1 MLSHTPLLRV
11 RSTCYMYITTSQ
23 VRRSRGD
30 PMTAVHEQTATDPDG
45 PTGGLATWV
54 DALTLDQI
62 PQNVV
67 DRAKHL
73 LLDGLGC
80 ALVGAQLPWSRVAT
94 DAVLGLESPG
104 NTVVI
109 GTGRTTSGPA
119 AAVLNGTFVQGFE
132 LDDFHPLAPLHSC
145 SLLVPALLSTASV
158 RPEPSTGADLLL
170 GALAGFEVGPRVG
183 YTLHGAQMLDRGWHS
198 GSVFGTHAAA
208 MASGKLRGLPPGQL
222 EDALGLAGT
231 QSSGLMAAQ
240 YEAMSKRMHHGLAAR
255 NGFYAA
261 GLAAAGY
268 TGIKRVFEREYG
280 GFLSVFGEGH
290 NPDASLLT
298 AQLGQRWETSI
309 IMVKSYAAMGG
320 LHGAIDAARQLR
332 SLVAPQDI
340 SKIDITVGETVYKHG
355 WWPPER
361 PLTPIGAQMHIGY
374 ATAAALL
381 DGNVLPEQL
390 TPGRL
395 DSDDIWSLLGATSVH
410 LDETLAHADVSQWF
424 RTDVA
429 VTMDDGTVHQARVVQ
444 PHGAPAD
451 PVTNEEILAKFHA
464 LADRVTTRGRAEAIE
479 RAVVGIDGLDDIGY
493 LIDLLAAP
501 VAGALD

>member
-1 MLSHTPLLRV
+1 
-11 RSTCYMYITTSQ
+11 
-23 VRRSRGD
+23 
-30 PMTAVHEQTATDPDG
+30 MTAVHQQAATDPDG
-45 PTGGLATWV
+45 PTGRLATWI
-54 DALTLDQI
+54 ANLTLDRV

-67 DRAKHL
+67 ERAKHL

-94 DAVLGLESPG
+94 DAVLGLEG
-104 NTVVI
+104 AGDIVVI
-109 GTGRTTSGPA
+109 GTGHTTSAPA
-119 AAVLNGTFVQGFE
+119 AAVLNGTFIQGFE

-145 SLLVPALLSTASV
+145 SLLIPALLSTTSA
-158 RPEPSTGADLLL
+158 RPQPSTGAEFLL
-170 GALAGFEVGPRVG
+170 AAIAGFEVGPRVG
-183 YTLHGAQMLDRGWHS
+183 YTLHGTQMLDRGWHS

-208 MASGKLRGLPPGQL
+208 MASGKLRGLPPAQL

-231 QSSGLMAAQ
+231 QSAGLMAAQ

-290 NPDASLLT
+290 DPDASVLT
-298 AQLGQRWETSI
+298 AQLGQRWETSAI
-309 IMVKSYAAMGG
+309 VVKCYAAMGG
-320 LHGAIDAARQLR
+320 LLAAIDAARKLR
-332 SLVAPQDI
+332 NSVAPVDI
-340 SKIDITVGETVYKHG
+340 AKIDITVGETVYKHG
-355 WWPPER
+355 WWTPER
-361 PLTPIGAQMHIGY
+361 PLTPIGAQMNIGY

-381 DGNVLPEQL
+381 DGNVLPEQF
-390 TPGRL
+390 TPARL
-395 DSDDIWSLLGATSVH
+395 DSDDIWSLIAATTVH
-410 LDETLAHADVSQWF
+410 LDESLAHADVSQWF

-429 VTMDDGTVHQARVVQ
+429 VTTRDGAVHHARVVQ
-444 PHGAPAD
+444 PHGAPTD
-451 PVTNEEILAKFHA
+451 PVTNDELVAKFHS
-464 LADRVTTRGRAEAIE
+464 LANRVTSRTRADAIE
-479 RAVVGIDGLDDIGY
+479 RAVVGLEDLDDTEY

>member
-1 MLSHTPLLRV
+1 
-11 RSTCYMYITTSQ
+11 
-23 VRRSRGD
+23 
-30 PMTAVHEQTATDPDG
+30 MTAVQQQAATDPAG
-45 PTGGLATWV
+45 PTGRLATWV
-54 DALTLDQI
+54 ADVTLDDV
-62 PQNVV
+62 PRNVIE
-67 DRAKHL
+67 RAKHL

-94 DAVLGLESPG
+94 DAVLGLEG
-104 NTVVI
+104 TGDTVVI
-109 GTGRTTSGPA
+109 GTGRNTSAPA
-119 AAVLNGTFVQGFE
+119 AAVLNGTFIQGFE

-145 SLLVPALLSTASV
+145 SLLIPALVSTATI
-158 RPEPSTGADLLL
+158 RPRTTTGAELLL
-170 GALAGFEVGPRVG
+170 AAITGFEVGPRVG

-198 GSVFGTHAAA
+198 GSVFGTHSAA
-208 MASGKLRGLPPGQL
+208 MASGKLRGLPPAQL

-290 NPDASLLT
+290 DPDASLLT
-298 AQLGQRWETSI
+298 GQLGRRWETSI

-320 LHGAIDAARQLR
+320 LHGAIDAARDLR
-332 SLVAPQDI
+332 SSVAPDDI
-340 SKIDITVGETVYKHG
+340 SKIDITVGETIYKHG
-355 WWPPER
+355 WWQPER
-361 PLTPIGAQMHIGY
+361 PLTPIGAQMNIGY

-381 DGNVLPEQL
+381 DGNVLPEQF
-390 TPGRL
+390 TPARL
-395 DSDDIWSLLGATSVH
+395 DADDIWSLIAATTVH
-410 LDETLAHADVSQWF
+410 LDESLAKADITEKF

-429 VTMDDGTVHQARVVQ
+429 VTTRDGAVHRARVVQ

-451 PVTNEEILAKFHA
+451 PVTNEELVAKFHA
-464 LADRVTTRGRAEAIE
+464 LADRVTNRGRAEAIE
-479 RAVVGIDGLDDIGY
+479 RAVVGIEALDDIDA
-493 LIDLLAAP
+493 LIDLLADP

>member
-1 MLSHTPLLRV
+1 
-11 RSTCYMYITTSQ
+11 
-23 VRRSRGD
+23 
-30 PMTAVHEQTATDPDG
+30 MTALDQEAATDPDG
-45 PTGGLATWV
+45 PTGKLATWV
-54 DALTLDQI
+54 ADLKFDDV

-67 DRAKHL
+67 ERAKHL
-73 LLDGLGC
+73 FLDGVGC
-80 ALVGAQLPWSRVAT
+80 ALIGAQLPWSRIAT
-94 DAVLGLESPG
+94 SAVLGLEG
-104 NTVVI
+104 AGDAVVI
-109 GTGRTTSGPA
+109 GTEHTTSAPA
-119 AAVLNGTFVQGFE
+119 AAVLNGTFIQGFE

-145 SLLVPALLSTASV
+145 SLLIPALLSTASV
-158 RPEPSTGADLLL
+158 LREVRPETSAGADLLL
-170 GALAGFEVGPRVG
+170 AAIAGFEVGPRVG
-183 YTLHGAQMLDRGWHS
+183 YTLHGTQMLDRGWHS
-198 GSVFGTHAAA
+198 GPVFGTHSAA
-208 MASGKLRGLPPGQL
+208 MASGKLRGLPPAQL

-231 QSSGLMAAQ
+231 QSAGLMAAQ

-290 NPDASLLT
+290 DPDASLLT
-298 AQLGQRWETSI
+298 GQLGQRWETTI

-332 SLVAPQDI
+332 SSVAPEDI

-355 WWPPER
+355 WWLPRR
-361 PLTPIGAQMHIGY
+361 PLTPIGAQMNIGY

-381 DGNVLPEQL
+381 DGNVLPEQF
-390 TPGRL
+390 TAARL
-395 DSDDIWSLLGATSVH
+395 DSDDIWSLIEATSVH
-410 LDETLAHADVSQWF
+410 LDESLAHADITEKF

-429 VTMDDGTVHQARVVQ
+429 VTTHDGVVHRASVVV
-444 PHGAPAD
+444 PHGAPTD
-451 PVTNEEILAKFHA
+451 PVTNEELVAKFHA
-464 LADRVTTRGRAEAIE
+464 LADRVTSTSRADAIE
-479 RAVVGIDGLDDIGY
+479 RAVLGLDDLDDVDY

>member
-1 MLSHTPLLRV
+1 
-11 RSTCYMYITTSQ
+11 
-23 VRRSRGD
+23 
-30 PMTAVHEQTATDPDG
+30 MTAIPDQAATDPDG
-45 PTGGLATWV
+45 PTGRLATWV
-54 DALTLDQI
+54 ADLALDQV
-62 PQNVV
+62 PQSVV
-67 DRAKHL
+67 ERAKHL

-170 GALAGFEVGPRVG
+170 AAIAGFEVGPRVG

-208 MASGKLRGLPPGQL
+208 MASGKLRGLQPAQL

-290 NPDASLLT
+290 DPDASQLT
-298 AQLGQRWETSI
+298 GELGRRWETAI

-332 SLVAPQDI
+332 QSIVPEDI
-340 SKIDITVGETVYKHG
+340 SKVDITVGETVYKHG
-355 WWPPER
+355 WWTPER
-361 PLTPIGAQMHIGY
+361 PLTAIGAQMNIGY

-381 DGNVLPEQL
+381 DGNVLPEQF
-390 TPGRL
+390 TPARL
-395 DSDDIWSLLGATSVH
+395 DSDDIWSLIAATTVH
-410 LDETLAHADVSQWF
+410 LDESLAHADVTERF

-429 VTMDDGTVHQARVVQ
+429 VTMRDGTVHATRVRQ
-444 PHGAPAD
+444 PHGAPTD
-451 PVTNEEILAKFHA
+451 PVTNDELVAKFHA
-464 LADRVTTRGRAEAIE
+464 LADRVTSRERAEAIA
-479 RAVVGIDGLDDIGY
+479 RTVIGLDGLDDTDD

-501 VAGALD
+501 VGAALD

>member
-1 MLSHTPLLRV
+1 
-11 RSTCYMYITTSQ
+11 
-23 VRRSRGD
+23 
-30 PMTAVHEQTATDPDG
+30 MTAAHQQAATDPDG
-45 PTGGLATWV
+45 PTGRLATWV
-54 DALTLDQI
+54 ADLTVDHV

-67 DRAKHL
+67 QRAKHL

-94 DAVLGLESPG
+94 DAVLGLEG
-104 NTVVI
+104 KGDAVVI
-109 GTGRTTSGPA
+109 GTGQVTSAPA
-119 AAVLNGTFVQGFE
+119 AAVLNGTFIQGFE

-145 SLLVPALLSTASV
+145 SLLIPALLSTTTA
-158 RPEPSTGADLLL
+158 RPETTTGAELLL
-170 GALAGFEVGPRVG
+170 AAIAGFEVGPRVG
-183 YTLHGAQMLDRGWHS
+183 YTLHGSQMLDRGWHS
-198 GSVFGTHAAA
+198 GSVFGTHSAA
-208 MASGKLRGLPPGQL
+208 MASGKLRELTPAQL

-240 YEAMSKRMHHGLAAR
+240 FEAMSKRMHHGLASR

-290 NPDASLLT
+290 SPDASLLT
-298 AQLGQRWETSI
+298 GQLGQRWETTI

-332 SLVAPQDI
+332 SSIAPEDI
-340 SKIDITVGETVYKHG
+340 SKIDIAVGETVYKHG
-355 WWPPER
+355 WWQPER
-361 PLTPIGAQMHIGY
+361 PLTPIGAQMNIGY

-381 DGNVLPEQL
+381 DGNVLPEQF
-390 TPGRL
+390 TPERL
-395 DSDDIWSLLGATSVH
+395 DADDIWKLIAATTVH
-410 LDETLAHADVSQWF
+410 LDEALARADITERF

-429 VTMDDGTVHQARVVQ
+429 VTTRDGAVHQARVVA
-444 PHGAPAD
+444 PHGAPTD
-451 PVTNEEILAKFHA
+451 PVTNDELVAKFHA
-464 LADRVTTRGRAEAIE
+464 LADRVTNRGRAEAIE
-479 RAVVGIDGLDDIGY
+479 RAVVGLDDLDDTDY

>member
-1 MLSHTPLLRV
+1 
-11 RSTCYMYITTSQ
+11 
-23 VRRSRGD
+23 
-30 PMTAVHEQTATDPDG
+30 MTAAHQQAATDPDG
-45 PTGGLATWV
+45 PTGRLATWV
-54 DALTLDQI
+54 ADLTVDHV

-67 DRAKHL
+67 ERAKHL

-94 DAVLGLESPG
+94 DAVLGLEG
-104 NTVVI
+104 KGDAVVI
-109 GTGRTTSGPA
+109 GTGQVTSAPA
-119 AAVLNGTFVQGFE
+119 AAVLNGTFIQGFE

-145 SLLVPALLSTASV
+145 SLLIPALLSTTTA
-158 RPEPSTGADLLL
+158 RPETTTGAELLL
-170 GALAGFEVGPRVG
+170 AAIAGFEVGPRVG
-183 YTLHGAQMLDRGWHS
+183 YTLHGSQMLDRGWHS
-198 GSVFGTHAAA
+198 GSVFGTHSAA
-208 MASGKLRGLPPGQL
+208 MASGKLRDLTPAQL

-240 YEAMSKRMHHGLAAR
+240 FEAMSKRMHHGLASR

-290 NPDASLLT
+290 SPDASLLT
-298 AQLGQRWETSI
+298 GQLGQRWETTI

-332 SLVAPQDI
+332 SSIAPEDI

-355 WWPPER
+355 WWQPER
-361 PLTPIGAQMHIGY
+361 PLTPIGAQMNIGY

-381 DGNVLPEQL
+381 DGNVLPEQF
-390 TPGRL
+390 TPERL
-395 DSDDIWSLLGATSVH
+395 DADDIWKLIAATTVH
-410 LDETLAHADVSQWF
+410 LDEALAHADITERF

-429 VTMDDGTVHQARVVQ
+429 VTTRDGAVHQSRVAA
-444 PHGAPAD
+444 PHGAPTD
-451 PVTNEEILAKFHA
+451 PVTNDELVAKFHA
-464 LADRVTTRGRAEAIE
+464 LADRVTNRGRAEAIE
-479 RAVVGIDGLDDIGY
+479 RAVVGLDDLDDTDY

>member
-1 MLSHTPLLRV
+1 MHAP
-11 RSTCYMYITTSQ
+11 
-23 VRRSRGD
+23 
-30 PMTAVHEQTATDPDG
+30 AATDPDG
-45 PTGGLATWV
+45 PTGRLAAWV
-54 DALTLDQI
+54 AGLTLDDV
-62 PQNVV
+62 PLEVL

-73 LLDGLGC
+73 LLDGVGC

-94 DAVLGLESPG
+94 DAVLALEG
-104 NTVVI
+104 RGDAVVI
-109 GTGRTTSGPA
+109 GTGRTTGAPG
-119 AAVLNGTFVQGFE
+119 AAVLNGTFIQGFE

-145 SLLVPALLSTASV
+145 SLLIPALLSTAST
-158 RPEPSTGADLLL
+158 RPRPATGAEVLL
-170 GALAGFEVGPRVG
+170 AAVAGFEVGPRVG
-183 YTLHGAQMLDRGWHS
+183 YTLHGTQMLDRGWHS

-208 MASGKLRGLPPGQL
+208 MASGKLRGLPPAQL

-231 QSSGLMAAQ
+231 QSAGLMAAQ

-290 NPDASLLT
+290 DPDATALT
-298 AQLGQRWETSI
+298 EALGQRWETAT

-320 LHGAIDAARQLR
+320 LHAAIDAARRLGD
-332 SLVAPQDI
+332 SVAPQAI

-355 WWPPER
+355 WWRPQR
-361 PLTPIGAQMHIGY
+361 PLTPVGAQMNIGY

-381 DGNVLPEQL
+381 DGNVLPEQF
-390 TPGRL
+390 TPARL
-395 DSDDIWSLLGATSVH
+395 ESDDIWSLIAATSVH
-410 LDETLAHADVSQWF
+410 LDESLTHADVTQRF

-429 VTMDDGTVHQARVVQ
+429 VTTRDGAIHHASVAL
-444 PHGAPAD
+444 PHGAPND
-451 PVTNEEILAKFHA
+451 PVTNEEIVDKFHS
-464 LADRVTTRGRAEAIE
+464 LADRVTSRPRAEAIE
-479 RAVVGIDGLDDIGY
+479 RAVVNLDTLDDVGQ
-493 LIDLLAAP
+493 LTDLLAAP